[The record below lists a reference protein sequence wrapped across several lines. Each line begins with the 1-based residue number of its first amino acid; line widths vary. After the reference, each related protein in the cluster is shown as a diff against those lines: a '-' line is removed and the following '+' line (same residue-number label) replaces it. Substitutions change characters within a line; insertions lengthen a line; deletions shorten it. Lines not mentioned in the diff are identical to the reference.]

1 MTKPINPL
9 GTTGFYHTDV
19 ARDEH
24 MAGAL
29 NRLRDQMSGRVA
41 LPDEFLY
48 TTETAFTDHLRDMDG
63 DTLADNWS
71 IMDEDEKDF
80 IRRIDP
86 QTAKALDGM
95 MSDGVNRG

>member
-1 MTKPINPL
+1 MEKPVNPV
-9 GTTGFYHTDV
+9 GTTGFYHTDA

-48 TTETAFTDHLRDMDG
+48 TTETAFTDHLRDMDFE
-63 DTLADNWS
+63 TLLDKWS
-71 IMDEDEKDF
+71 MMDDDEKDF

-86 QTAKALDGM
+86 HTAKELDGM
-95 MSDGVNRG
+95 VNYGVNQE